1 MTRDLEAED
10 PVFRAISE
18 FRHTMDLLFDEQ
30 ILRASLVR
38 DSGELGDGQIAVFD
52 PGSAER
58 PWSTILQLGPGGPR
72 SRAGARPGNA
82 DRTGA
87 PSGSGRRAGNKAAF
101 AESANANKGAP
112 ERDEEDP
119 RERLDALARHLDDRL
134 RRARD
139 SVGTDRPRPD
149 PAG

>member
-38 DSGELGDGQIAVFD
+38 DTGELGDGALAVFD
-52 PGSAER
+52 PGSGER
-58 PWSTILQLGPGGPR
+58 SWSTILHLGPGG
-72 SRAGARPGNA
+72 SRTRGSARPSAA

-87 PSGSGRRAGNKAAF
+87 PAGNNRRTGNKANF
-101 AESANANKGAP
+101 ADPGNKGVP

-139 SVGTDRPRPD
+139 SVGGDRPRPD

>member
-1 MTRDLEAED
+1 MNRDLEAED

-30 ILRASLVR
+30 ILRASAVR
-38 DSGELGDGQIAVFD
+38 EGADSGDGALAVFD

-58 PWSTILQLGPGGPR
+58 PWSAILPLGPAGPR
-72 SRAGARPGNA
+72 AVRGSARPGNG
-82 DRTGA
+82 DR
-87 PSGSGRRAGNKAAF
+87 PSSASPSGRRGVAKTTSPDPGK
-101 AESANANKGAP
+101 SGST
-112 ERDEEDP
+112 EREEEDP
-119 RERLDALARHLDDRL
+119 RQRLDALARHLDDRL

-139 SVGTDRPRPD
+139 SVVGDRTPRPD